1 MSSKGKSGREP
12 KSGKRESLLPYFIL
26 LLIAGYAVFL
36 LISTQVEI
44 QNKQAEYDNLSAR
57 LLEVQSANEQLE
69 RYLQSDE
76 YLMEYMESIA
86 RGKLSYAHPRERIYY
101 IMPSS

>member
-1 MSSKGKSGREP
+1 M
-12 KSGKRESLLPYFIL
+12 
-26 LLIAGYAVFL
+26 

-44 QNKQAEYDNLSAR
+44 QNKKNEYEVVNAR
-57 LLEVQSANEQLE
+57 LSDMRAANEQLE
-69 RYLQSDE
+69 RYLESE
-76 YLMEYMESIA
+76 EHIYEYMESIA